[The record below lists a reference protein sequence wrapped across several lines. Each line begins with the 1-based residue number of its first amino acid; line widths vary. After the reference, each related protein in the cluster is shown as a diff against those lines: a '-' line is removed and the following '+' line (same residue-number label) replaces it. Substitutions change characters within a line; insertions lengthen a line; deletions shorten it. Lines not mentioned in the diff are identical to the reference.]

1 MAIITFD
8 TLAFSKTMQDAGAL
22 AVSEFASFTDNDSSI
37 VELLTV

>member
-22 AVSEFASFTDNDSSI
+22 AVSELASFTDNDSSFVVI
-37 VELLTV
+37 PTV

>member
-8 TLAFSKTMQDAGAL
+8 TLAFSKTMQDAG
-22 AVSEFASFTDNDSSI
+22 EFASFTDNDSSI